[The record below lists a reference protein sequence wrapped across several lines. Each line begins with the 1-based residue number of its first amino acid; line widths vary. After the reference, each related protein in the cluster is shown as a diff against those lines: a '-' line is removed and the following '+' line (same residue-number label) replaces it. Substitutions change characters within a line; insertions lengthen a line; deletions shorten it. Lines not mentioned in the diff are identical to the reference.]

1 MAQFDDHINRVSS
14 YVADLR
20 AQGRPTRTFALPS
33 SIEGLTFGLPIRLG
47 PGATPRIILRSET
60 LVELGN
66 PAAGSCAVVLWTD
79 STALV
84 VDGRVTL
91 IGPDIPQAH
100 GASLPFAQVLLVAG
114 TNLSA
119 EEHQAIAQ
127 AQYVAD
133 QIEGYMVK
141 GSSRNIWSRVSN
153 GAAAKGFCFETLGTA
168 LMALYKSTLPK
179 VQAME
184 IVFVTSSK
192 EDVLRLSDLATEVRD
207 CGTEIIKEQW
217 KAKGYDLDCD
227 LDCRSCHDKK
237 VCDDVRKITAARMRN
252 GRGARSSSPLP
263 LEQVTQLDS
272 RSPLH
277 PGEDQDEMKG

>member
-1 MAQFDDHINRVSS
+1 MGQFDDHINRATS

-20 AQGRPTRTFALPS
+20 AQGRPTRTFALAS
-33 SIEGLTFGLPIRLG
+33 SVEELKNGLPIRLG
-47 PGATPRIILRSET
+47 AGANPRIILRGET
-60 LVELGN
+60 FVDLGN

-91 IGPDIPQAH
+91 IGPDIPQAR
-100 GASLPFAQVLLVAG
+100 GASLPFGQVLLVAG
-114 TNLSA
+114 KDLNA
-119 EEHQAIAQ
+119 EEHQSIAQ

-141 GSSRNIWSRVSN
+141 SSSRSIWSRVSN
-153 GAAAKGFCFETLGTA
+153 DAAAKGFCFETLGKS
-168 LMALYKSTLPK
+168 LMALYKSALPK

-192 EDVLRLSDLATEVRD
+192 EDVLRLSELAMEVRD

-227 LDCRSCHDKK
+227 LDCRSCHDKE
-237 VCDDVRKITAARMRN
+237 VCDDVRKIAAVRLRQ
-252 GRGARSSSPLP
+252 GRGTASGSHLA
-263 LEQVTQLDS
+263 LED
-272 RSPLH
+272 
-277 PGEDQDEMKG
+277 GQDEPARGTDA